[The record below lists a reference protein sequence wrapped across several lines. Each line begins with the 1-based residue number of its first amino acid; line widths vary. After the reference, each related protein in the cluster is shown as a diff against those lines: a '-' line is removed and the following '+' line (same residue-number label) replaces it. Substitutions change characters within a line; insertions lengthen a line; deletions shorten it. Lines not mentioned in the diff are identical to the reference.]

1 MKNRIS
7 FTGLCALLCTF
18 LFLFSCSE
26 KSEYMQTIPSDAAFV
41 MTFDMKSLSEKGD
54 VADWIKSEKNAS
66 LFNAFSSGMGEGTV
80 KLWKKIQEDPEISGL
95 SFTDNWVCFAAGET
109 NPVLCILAKIS
120 DVDKWREVMKAM
132 EAEGVATPISKE
144 DNVESSLIGQRA
156 KCLFDKNRVLL
167 LIGQDAT
174 GILES
179 KTAAGWFTQKKENS
193 LLSNGEFSAFLKE
206 RKDVNYW
213 YRMGA
218 LPVFFRSVYSA
229 YLPDGILLGS
239 LYSIGYC
246 DFQKGKIEVTS
257 GLRSDDKDSMKKLE
271 EIFKMGGKQSGKF
284 LKQIPANALYAVGMN
299 LDGQKLYKFLSALPG
314 LTQTQMNAI
323 QSEDTKKIISSI
335 DGDLLLSVIGL
346 SGNAS
351 GFMGTAIPDVAVF
364 AQVNDDYAV
373 ELIKRNLG
381 ILGVKEIGKNRYK
394 LSMGEAS
401 LYFGLEN
408 KKNFFITN
416 STQVFE
422 NISNGMPESLANT
435 PYASAFD
442 KQFYSLVINMK
453 EGIANLMPMV
463 MGSYSSRQYVSLF
476 ELCPFTYLSGSGNGT
491 NGNIEIFLSDDSK
504 NAFAAILD
512 WITVVA
518 SQER

>member
-1 MKNRIS
+1 
-7 FTGLCALLCTF
+7 
-18 LFLFSCSE
+18 
-26 KSEYMQTIPSDAAFV
+26 
-41 MTFDMKSLSEKGD
+41 
-54 VADWIKSEKNAS
+54 
-66 LFNAFSSGMGEGTV
+66 
-80 KLWKKIQEDPEISGL
+80 
-95 SFTDNWVCFAAGET
+95 
-109 NPVLCILAKIS
+109 
-120 DVDKWREVMKAM
+120 
-132 EAEGVATPISKE
+132 
-144 DNVESSLIGQRA
+144 
-156 KCLFDKNRVLL
+156 
-167 LIGQDAT
+167 
-174 GILES
+174 
-179 KTAAGWFTQKKENS
+179 
-193 LLSNGEFSAFLKE
+193 
-206 RKDVNYW
+206 
-213 YRMGA
+213 
-218 LPVFFRSVYSA
+218 
-229 YLPDGILLGS
+229 
-239 LYSIGYC
+239 
-246 DFQKGKIEVTS
+246 
-257 GLRSDDKDSMKKLE
+257 MKKLE

-346 SGNAS
+346 SGNVS

-435 PYASAFD
+435 PYASAFN
-442 KQFYSLVINMK
+442 KQSYSVIVNMK

-476 ELCPFTYLSGSGNGT
+476 EQCPFTYLSGSGNGT
-491 NGNIEIFLSDDSK
+491 NGNIEIFMSDDSK
-504 NAFAAILD
+504 NAFASILD
-512 WITVVA
+512 WVTMMA
-518 SQER
+518 SQMM

>member
-351 GFMGTAIPDVAVF
+351 GFMGTAIPDVA
-364 AQVNDDYAV
+364 
-373 ELIKRNLG
+373 K
-381 ILGVKEIGKNRYK
+381 
-394 LSMGEAS
+394 
-401 LYFGLEN
+401 
-408 KKNFFITN
+408 
-416 STQVFE
+416 
-422 NISNGMPESLANT
+422 
-435 PYASAFD
+435 
-442 KQFYSLVINMK
+442 
-453 EGIANLMPMV
+453 
-463 MGSYSSRQYVSLF
+463 
-476 ELCPFTYLSGSGNGT
+476 
-491 NGNIEIFLSDDSK
+491 
-504 NAFAAILD
+504 
-512 WITVVA
+512 
-518 SQER
+518 

>member
-1 MKNRIS
+1 MKKRIS
-7 FTGLCALLCTF
+7 LTRLCALLCAF

-26 KSEYMQTIPSDAAFV
+26 KSEYMQIIPSDAAFV
-41 MTFDMKSLSEKGD
+41 VTFDMKSLSEKGD
-54 VADWIKSEKNAS
+54 VSEWIKSEKNAS
-66 LFNAFSSGMGEGTV
+66 FFDAFGSGMGEGTV
-80 KLWKKIQEDPEISGL
+80 KLWEDIQEDPAASGL
-95 SFTDNWVCFAAGET
+95 SFTDNWVCFGVGET
-109 NPVLCILAKIS
+109 NPVLCILTKVS
-120 DVDKWREVMKAM
+120 DLDKWKEVLKAM
-132 EAEGVATPISKE
+132 EVEGAATPVVKE
-144 DNVESSLIGQRA
+144 GDIESSLIGQEV
-156 KCLFDKNRVLL
+156 KCLFDKDRMLLVL
-167 LIGQDAT
+167 GQDAT
-174 GILES
+174 NILES

-246 DFQKGKIEVTS
+246 DFQKGKIKITS

-299 LDGQKLYKFLSALPG
+299 LDGQKLYKLLLALPG
-314 LTQTQMNAI
+314 FTRTQMNAI

-476 ELCPFTYLSGSGNGT
+476 EQCPFTYLSGSGNGT

-512 WITVVA
+512 WITVMA